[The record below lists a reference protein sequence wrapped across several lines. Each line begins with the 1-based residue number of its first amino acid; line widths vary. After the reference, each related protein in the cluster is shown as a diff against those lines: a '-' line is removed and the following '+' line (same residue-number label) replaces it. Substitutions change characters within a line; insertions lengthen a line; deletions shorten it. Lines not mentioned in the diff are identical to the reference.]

1 MSDPFGQPAVPDDD
15 DDDERPAALIPSA
28 PPAPPA
34 PPDDPPAPAPLPPLI
49 PPAPPAASPTPAP
62 PPAATPPPSAPARP
76 SIASSDPLLASI
88 AAAADLPSLVRA
100 LEPLKAW
107 QYSPEHD
114 AGITRAKTYVAG
126 SDKDVLAGFFVYS
139 VNEWKLK
146 QERVLVLTPTSY
158 YRVAYDHKTG
168 KIDHYHKSSLD
179 ELRVVEKTVGSI
191 KVYTRKQD
199 GNRSVSK
206 WMSSMLKRA
215 KDEKPDEFEHAREY
229 VPIKPVLAGPSLDV
243 VIDTIAAVFAKT
255 AEINSKTSECE
266 PPSVITTDERR
277 QILLDRKEAEKLY
290 KEKVEREAA
299 SEELRMAISHATESR
314 VADGLVKP
322 IRRAKKA
329 IEVDPALL
337 DEAHQLKEL
346 LEEEKREKER
356 LARLEAERV
365 EREAATEELKAAVE
379 SAKESRDSTG
389 LVKPTKRAKKA
400 VDVSAELIAEAEKLK
415 VDLDEEK
422 RERERQEAEARRL
435 EAERVEREAAT
446 EALKAAMDAAKES
459 RDASGLAKPIK
470 RAKKAIEVTPSLL
483 DEADKLKAD
492 LEEEKRER
500 ERLAEVE
507 AARSALVAAI
517 DVAKETRDASGLPK
531 AIKRGRNAGCNALV
545 EEAEGLASEIAAQKA
560 AAAKEKE
567 QAAKT
572 LEGEGG
578 ESGKSA
584 E

>member
-1 MSDPFGQPAVPDDD
+1 M
-15 DDDERPAALIPSA
+15 
-28 PPAPPA
+28 
-34 PPDDPPAPAPLPPLI
+34 
-49 PPAPPAASPTPAP
+49 
-62 PPAATPPPSAPARP
+62 
-76 SIASSDPLLASI
+76 
-88 AAAADLPSLVRA
+88 PSLVRA

-379 SAKESRDSTG
+379 AAKESRDSTG

-470 RAKKAIEVTPSLL
+470 RAKKVRPFSPLPPLVRWRPTSWWCDQAIEVTPSLL